1 MERRWRESGASGA
14 AGSADKNPTQCRAV
28 VDHQALTGREVRIR
42 ATQNTAAS
50 QASPHHTALVRALM
64 VDAIGRFRGTIVMGS
79 RALMVDAIGRFR
91 GTIVMGSR
99 ALGTVSI
106 SAPSAS
112 G

>member
-1 MERRWRESGASGA
+1 MERRWRDSGASGA

-79 RALMVDAIGRFR
+79 RAL
-91 GTIVMGSR
+91 
-99 ALGTVSI
+99 GTVSI
-106 SAPSAS
+106 SAPSRS
-112 G
+112 EEHTSELQSPCNLVC